1 MKRAVSLIIA
11 VLVMVVLAV
20 SVHAEPAVTE
30 PQYIYFQAPNEGNVV
45 WKNYKMVFCHM
56 WSKTDGDIYSW
67 QDKKEICEEVGG
79 GIWKYDI
86 SKIEF
91 DADKEYSLIFS
102 NDSGMQTYNL
112 NITSS
117 CLGDIVYCKGDICA
131 NPVDG
136 EKSCAVARW
145 THNGAKVHP
154 AVEIDSAGKTLNPD
168 DVDLS
173 EAETKWG
180 TEQGKSYELP
190 ESTSIKATEEKIQE
204 SETVDVDKVADKE
217 DGINLSAATAWIV
230 GISAVLILAVLIF
243 AIVIGKRN
251 IKNK

>member
-1 MKRAVSLIIA
+1 M
-11 VLVMVVLAV
+11 
-20 SVHAEPAVTE
+20 T
-30 PQYIYFQAPNEGNVV
+30 Q
-45 WKNYKMVFCHM
+45 
-56 WSKTDGDIYSW
+56 T
-67 QDKKEICEEVGG
+67 KK
-79 GIWKYDI
+79 
-86 SKIEF
+86 
-91 DADKEYSLIFS
+91 YSLIFS

-168 DVDLS
+168 EVDLS

-180 TEQGKSYELP
+180 
-190 ESTSIKATEEKIQE
+190 
-204 SETVDVDKVADKE
+204 D
-217 DGINLSAATAWIV
+217 
-230 GISAVLILAVLIF
+230 
-243 AIVIGKRN
+243 
-251 IKNK
+251 